1 MLKTDDL
8 DYQLPDRLIATHPTH
23 RRDEARLMVLSRSD
37 PTYVE
42 HRIISDLPELLREN
56 DLLVVNDTRV
66 LPARL
71 TGRRTD
77 TGGKIEGLYLDSPDN
92 HTWRMMLKSNGKL
105 RPGLIIQFTGT
116 HDNHEVRVRLLEKY
130 DAVWLVKVIENQL
143 CNHENTFT
151 ESTPQHL
158 LDQVGQTPLPPYILK
173 ARRDR
178 HEHPVSDDEDKKRYQ
193 TVYAGESAGAVAAP
207 TAGLHFTDKLLAQC
221 DARGMKRA
229 AVTLH
234 VGAGTFKPVD
244 TEYLEEHPMH
254 AEWFSISG
262 KTIHELIQTR
272 ADQNKRIVAVGTTT
286 VRTLESLPDL
296 DNWTADV
303 DNTSESGIAR
313 ETRLLITPGFQFR
326 YTDILLTNFHLPR
339 STLLALVGAFIGDVD
354 RLKSA
359 YEEAIQRDYRF
370 YSYGDAM
377 LILP

>member
-1 MLKTDDL
+1 MLRTDDL
-8 DYQLPDRLIATHPTH
+8 DYQLPDQLIATRPTH

-37 PTYVE
+37 PTYME

-71 TGRRTD
+71 IGRRTD

-92 HTWRMMLKSNGKL
+92 HTWHMMLKSNGKL
-105 RPGLIIQFTGT
+105 HPGLIIQFTDT
-116 HDNHEVRVRLLEKY
+116 HDNHKLCVRLLEKY
-130 DAVWLVKVIENQL
+130 DAVWQVRVIENQL
-143 CNHENTFT
+143 CANENNPAKL
-151 ESTPQHL
+151 SVQHSL
-158 LDQVGQTPLPPYILK
+158 EQVGRTPLPPYILK

-207 TAGLHFTDKLLAQC
+207 TAGLHFTDELLTKC
-221 DARGMKRA
+221 KTRGMKCA

-234 VGAGTFKPVD
+234 VGAGTFKPVE
-244 TEYLEEHPMH
+244 TIYLEEHPMH
-254 AEWFSISG
+254 AEWFSVSG
-262 KTIHELIQTR
+262 NTIHELKQTH

-296 DNWTADV
+296 NNWTADV
-303 DNTSESGIAR
+303 DTPRESGIAR

-339 STLLALVGAFIGDVD
+339 STLLALVGAFIGDLY
-354 RLKSA
+354 RLKSI